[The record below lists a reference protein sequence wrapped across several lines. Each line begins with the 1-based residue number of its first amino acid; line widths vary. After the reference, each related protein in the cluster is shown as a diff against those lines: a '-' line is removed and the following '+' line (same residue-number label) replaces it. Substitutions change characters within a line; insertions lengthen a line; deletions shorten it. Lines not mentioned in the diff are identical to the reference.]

1 MYFSETNIISESSA
15 MEEFTFEDAF
25 SQLEK
30 TVKAL
35 EAGNNTL
42 EASSRLFEEGIRLA
56 KICHDH
62 LSTTEIRITQLQG
75 SFEEQMAL
83 NSEDK
88 RNAQG

>member
-1 MYFSETNIISESSA
+1 

-25 SQLEK
+25 SKLEE

-56 KICHDH
+56 KLCHDR
-62 LSTTEIRITQLQG
+62 LSTTEIRITQLQN
-75 SFEEQMAL
+75 SFEEQMTL
-83 NSEDK
+83 NSENEP
-88 RNAQG
+88 NAQG